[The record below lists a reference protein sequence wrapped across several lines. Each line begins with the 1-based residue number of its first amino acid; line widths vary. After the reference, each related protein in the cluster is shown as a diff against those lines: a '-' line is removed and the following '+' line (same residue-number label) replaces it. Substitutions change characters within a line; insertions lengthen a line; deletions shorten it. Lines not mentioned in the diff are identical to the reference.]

1 MELPS
6 TNPAIQL
13 HFAVAIRWMNANR
26 IGIGIKADQEEIN
39 GGTTT
44 KAVFNGFSKIQ
55 ETLKTS

>member
-1 MELPS
+1 
-6 TNPAIQL
+6 
-13 HFAVAIRWMNANR
+13 MNANR

-55 ETLKTS
+55 EAL